1 MVAHDLWPAR
11 LLEQRDGTAPTLPA
25 RVYWPSD
32 DAEVRALVIAASDA
46 DVPVVPFGA
55 GSGVC
60 GGISPS
66 HDAWVIDM
74 KRMDRLI
81 EVDDARGTCT
91 VEAGMNGERLER
103 ELNAR
108 DLSLGHFPSSIYCST
123 VGGWLATRSAGQLS
137 SRYGKIEDLV
147 VAIEGID
154 GKGRS
159 IAASIDDRRTGPAAL
174 RALLGSEG
182 ALCIFTRCT
191 LRVHKVPSHRWLRG
205 FAFPSLQG
213 AISAMREV
221 MRAGE
226 APSVLR
232 TYDALDAALSGSRG
246 RTPGPDRLVPGAIS
260 VAAQEHSGAAGVHRG
275 TLGHLGGRLEAT
287 ALFERPRLLRHLSG
301 SLLGHPLVLR
311 ALSRSIDGPCRTIL
325 GLEGDD
331 AELKIRVPELRARMT
346 AAGAIDLGDEPGE
359 RWLRHRHRV
368 SYRMS
373 HVFAAGAW
381 VDTMEVATGWEG
393 VLPLYRAMRHAL
405 VEIALVTCHFSHAYM
420 DGCSLYFTFVGGG
433 QAGCGETAAR
443 ARYDS
448 TWARALD
455 VVRRSGATL
464 SHHHGVGRSKLAG
477 LTRDDGT
484 RELLIML
491 KRELDPAGILNP
503 GVLGL
508 GERHA

>member
-11 LLEQRDGTAPTLPA
+11 LLERREGSAPMLPA

-32 DAEVRALVIAASDA
+32 AAELQAIVVAAGDEG
-46 DVPVVPFGA
+46 VPVVAFGA

-66 HDAWVIDM
+66 RDAWVIDM
-74 KRMDRLI
+74 KRMDRLLR
-81 EVDDARGTCT
+81 VDRAQSTCT
-91 VEAGMNGERLER
+91 VEAGINGERLER
-103 ELNAR
+103 RLNAQG
-108 DLSLGHFPSSIYCST
+108 LSLGHFPSSIYCST

-147 VAIEGID
+147 VAIEGVD

-174 RALLGSEG
+174 RVLLGSEG

-191 LRVHKVPSHRWLRG
+191 LRVHPVPSHRWLRG
-205 FAFPSLQG
+205 FAFPSLEC
-213 AISAMREV
+213 AIGAMRAV
-221 MRAGE
+221 MRAGD

-246 RTPGPDRLVPGAIS
+246 HTPGPDQILPGALS
-260 VAAQEHSGAAGVHRG
+260 VAAQEHSGAERVLRG
-275 TLGHLGGRLEAT
+275 RVAHLGASLEAQV
-287 ALFERPRLLRHLSG
+287 LFERPTLLRHLAG
-301 SLLGHPLVLR
+301 SLLGHPLVVR
-311 ALSRSIDGPCRTIL
+311 ALSRSIDGPCRTVL
-325 GLEGDD
+325 GLEGD
-331 AELKIRVPELRARMT
+331 AVELRGRVAALRARMT
-346 AAGAIDLGDEPGE
+346 EAGALDLGDEPGV

-381 VDTMEVATGWEG
+381 VDTMEVAAGWEE

-405 VEIALVTCHFSHAYM
+405 EGVALVTCHFSHAYV
-420 DGCSLYFTFVGGG
+420 DGCSLYFTFIGGG
-433 QAGCGETAAR
+433 PGGADEPNDR
-443 ARYDS
+443 ARYDL
-448 TWARALD
+448 TWDRALE
-455 VVRRSGATL
+455 VVRLRGATL

-477 LTRDDGT
+477 LARDQGT
-484 RELLIML
+484 SEVLLML
-491 KRELDPAGILNP
+491 KHALDPAGILNP

-508 GERHA
+508 GARHG